1 MDNKVD
7 NSGSGKVD
15 KLLFAADALT
25 KQVSSLKSELR
36 KIKMKK
42 GVTNII
48 AEVNIFVE
56 VVLAITRSIITI
68 VIIIGKLI

>member
-1 MDNKVD
+1 
-7 NSGSGKVD
+7 
-15 KLLFAADALT
+15 
-25 KQVSSLKSELR
+25 
-36 KIKMKK
+36 MKK

-56 VVLAITRSIITI
+56 VVLTITRSIITI

>member
-7 NSGSGKVD
+7 NSGSGKAD

-56 VVLAITRSIITI
+56 VVLTITRSIITI